1 MPPAATPVPPP
12 APGAV
17 PLAVLVDYDGTISV
31 RDIGDVLME
40 RYFPD
45 AALAAAT
52 DAAFDR
58 GEITSRDLVR
68 WDMAVLPR
76 EPDLLRAAAA
86 ALEQDAAFPSF
97 VAWVRSLR
105 GTVEVV
111 SDGLGFYVGSNLASL
126 DASLADLPV
135 ATNGNLV
142 DGPDGVSFPFANPL
156 CDACGTCKR
165 ERVRVH
171 RAAGW
176 FVAVVGDGTTDR
188 YAAHEADLT
197 LAKGK
202 LLAWASTTGHD
213 AMPWRDFRDVRAALE
228 AALADGLVPATA
240 DALAA
245 RRAVRPVPGDPPICG
260 PEVWGPAA
268 LRTR

>member
-1 MPPAATPVPPP
+1 MPPAATSVPPP
-12 APGAV
+12 APGSV

-45 AALAAAT
+45 AALAAAM
-52 DAAFDR
+52 DAAYDR
-58 GEITSRDLVR
+58 GEFTSRDLVR
-68 WDMAVLPR
+68 WDMDVLPR
-76 EPDLLRAAAA
+76 DPSLLRAAAA

-111 SDGLGFYVGSNLASL
+111 SDGLGFYIESNLAAL
-126 DASLADLPV
+126 DPALADLPV
-135 ATNGNLV
+135 ATNENPV
-142 DGPDGVSFPFANPL
+142 DGPDGVSFPYANPS

-165 ERVRVH
+165 ERVRAH

-176 FVAVVGDGTTDR
+176 FVVLVGDGTTDR

-202 LLAWASTTGHD
+202 LLAWAEATGHD
-213 AMPWRDFRDVRAALE
+213 ASEWRDFDDVRRTLE
-228 AALADGLVPATA
+228 AALADGRVPATA
-240 DALAA
+240 NAFATWRAA
-245 RRAVRPVPGDPPICG
+245 RPHPGQAPICG
-260 PEVWGPAA
+260 PEAWGPAA
-268 LRTR
+268 LRQR